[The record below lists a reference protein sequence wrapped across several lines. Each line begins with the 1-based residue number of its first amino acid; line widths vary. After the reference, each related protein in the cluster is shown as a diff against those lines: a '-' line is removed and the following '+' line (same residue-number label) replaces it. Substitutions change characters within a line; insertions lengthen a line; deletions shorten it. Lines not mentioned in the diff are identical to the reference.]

1 MEETQKRE
9 RGSGSIFHNGSAV
22 WWIKFYV
29 RGIPKRESSK
39 STDINVAKKLLRRRL
54 AEVEMK
60 SFVMRTNVRID
71 ELITD
76 VFAEYKRERRK
87 TLRDIKMRWE
97 KHLQPFFT
105 RMRADDLNSD
115 LVQRYCA
122 RREAEG
128 AIGPTINRELAVL
141 KHAFHLAMKCTP
153 PKVRS
158 CPVFP
163 MYKES
168 DPRTGF
174 LEDKEYEKLD
184 SECDKVGLWLRALL
198 AVSYNFAFRKGELLS
213 MRVRQIDLA
222 NLTIRLEAGTTKN
235 GKPRIVK
242 MHKGSKVAN
251 LLTAC
256 VVGKQPDDYVFTRK
270 KNKPVKGFRRIWKT
284 VCEDAGRPDLLFH
297 DLRRS
302 GVRNLIRAGVHQS
315 VAMKISGHRT
325 TSVFDRYN
333 IIDEADLAE
342 AARKLDEKQ
351 KSNALALA
359 GVTGDFGQHSGI
371 VSPKST
377 TNEAAAHLNV
387 TAAVLPN

>member
-1 MEETQKRE
+1 MEETTKRE
-9 RGSGSIFHNGSAV
+9 RGTGSIFHNGSAV

-39 STDINVAKKLLRRRL
+39 STDITVAKKLLRRRL
-54 AEVEMK
+54 AEVETK
-60 SFVMRTNVRID
+60 TFVMRTNVRID
-71 ELITD
+71 ELIAD
-76 VFAEYKRERRK
+76 VFAEYVKKRRK
-87 TLRDIKMRWE
+87 TLRDIKMRWN
-97 KHLQPFFT
+97 KHLQPVFT
-105 RMRADDLNSD
+105 RMLADDLNSD
-115 LVQRYCA
+115 TLQRYCA

-141 KHAFHLAMKCTP
+141 KHAYRLAMKWKP

-158 CPVFP
+158 CPVFD

-174 LEDKEYEKLD
+174 LEDREYVKLAR
-184 SECDKVGLWLRALL
+184 ECDKVGLWLRALL

-213 MRVRQIDLA
+213 MRVRQIDLD
-222 NLTIRLEAGTTKN
+222 NLTIRLYDTKN

-242 MHKGSKVAN
+242 MHKGSEVAT

-256 VVGKQPDDYVFTRK
+256 IVDKQPDDYVFTRK

-284 VCEDAGRPDLLFH
+284 VCEEAGRPDLLFH

-302 GVRNLIRAGVHQS
+302 GVRNLIRAGVYQS

-325 TSVFDRYN
+325 NSVFERYN

-351 KSNALALA
+351 KSNALAFA

-371 VSPKST
+371 VDPKST
-377 TNEAAAHLNV
+377 TNEAAARLSLN
-387 TAAVLPN
+387 TAVLPN

>member
-1 MEETQKRE
+1 MEETTKRE
-9 RGSGSIFHNGSAV
+9 RGTGSIFHNGSAV

-29 RGIPKRESSK
+29 RGIPKRESSH
-39 STDINVAKKLLRRRL
+39 SADLAVAKKLLRRRL
-54 AEVEMK
+54 AEVETK
-60 SFVMRTNVRID
+60 TFTMRTNVRID
-71 ELITD
+71 ELIAD
-76 VFAEYKRERRK
+76 VFAEYNRKRRK

-115 LVQRYCA
+115 MLQRYCA

-141 KHAFHLAMKCTP
+141 KHAFHLAMKWTP

-158 CPVFP
+158 CPVFL
-163 MYKES
+163 MYTES

-174 LEDKEYEKLD
+174 LDDKEYVKLA

-198 AVSYNFAFRKGELLS
+198 AVAYNFAFRKGELLS

-222 NLTIRLEAGTTKN
+222 DLTIQLYDTKN
-235 GKPRIVK
+235 GDPRNVK
-242 MHKGSKVAN
+242 MFKGSEVAT

-284 VCEDAGRPDLLFH
+284 VCENAGRPDLLFH

-302 GVRNLIRAGVHQS
+302 GVRNLIRAGVYQS

-325 TSVFDRYN
+325 NSVFERYN
-333 IIDEADLAE
+333 IIDDADLAE

-377 TNEAAAHLNV
+377 TDEAVARLSLN
-387 TAAVLPN
+387 TAGLPN

>member
-1 MEETQKRE
+1 MEATTKRE
-9 RGSGSIFHNGSAV
+9 RGTGSIFHNGSAV

-29 RGIPKRESSK
+29 RGIPKRESSH
-39 STDINVAKKLLRRRL
+39 STDLDVAKKLLRRRL
-54 AEVEMK
+54 AEVETK
-60 SFVMRTNVRID
+60 TFVMRTNVRID
-71 ELITD
+71 ELIAD
-76 VFAEYKRERRK
+76 VFAEYQRERRK
-87 TLRDIKMRWE
+87 TLRDIKMRWK

-105 RMRADDLNSD
+105 RLRADDLNSD

-122 RREAEG
+122 KREAEG

-158 CPVFP
+158 CPGMP

-174 LEDKEYEKLD
+174 LEDKEYVKLAR
-184 SECDKVGLWLRALL
+184 ECDKVGLWLRALL
-198 AVSYNFAFRKGELLS
+198 AVGYNFAFRKGELLS

-242 MHKGSKVAN
+242 MCKGSEVAE
-251 LLTAC
+251 LVTAC
-256 VVGKQPDDYVFTRK
+256 VIGKQPDDFVFTRK

-325 TSVFDRYN
+325 NSVFDRYN

-351 KSNALALA
+351 KSNAL
-359 GVTGDFGQHSGI
+359 DFGQHLGM
-371 VSPKST
+371 VSEKST
-377 TNEAAAHLNV
+377 TNEAAARLNA